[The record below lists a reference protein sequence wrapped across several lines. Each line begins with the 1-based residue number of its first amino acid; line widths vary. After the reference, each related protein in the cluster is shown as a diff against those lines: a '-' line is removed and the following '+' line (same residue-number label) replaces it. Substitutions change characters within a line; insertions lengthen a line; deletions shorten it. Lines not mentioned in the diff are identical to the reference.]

1 MEAENH
7 LCFFSVPLPRV
18 SVVGNPWELKHWILL
33 FFTEIVRQYLIHL
46 MSKQSQQEIMLTQKV
61 GSPVPGLCGAQS
73 IAIRPPFW
81 FPCQKCCRWGLRL
94 SRAQGWTRLLS
105 VRKEVVADTLRVYVL
120 ITITLIKEAPGT
132 SMSSHLAIP

>member
-7 LCFFSVPLPRV
+7 LCFFSAPLPRV

-33 FFTEIVRQYLIHL
+33 FFTEIIRQYLIHL

-61 GSPVPGLCGAQS
+61 GAPVPGLCGAQS

-81 FPCQKCCRWGLRL
+81 FPLLEVLQVGIEAEQGSGL
-94 SRAQGWTRLLS
+94 
-105 VRKEVVADTLRVYVL
+105 D
-120 ITITLIKEAPGT
+120 
-132 SMSSHLAIP
+132 